1 MTEKKTTTILVI
13 AGTLSIIG
21 AVSRSLHAEILIDI
35 ICILYALLMIGF
47 TLHIIFSIISY
58 MIMSFNHV
66 DDDDYIDL
74 LLPRGGSDASH
85 RRAERSMKNLYD
97 NCMSGRYM
105 SREWE
110 HMCAA
115 GRRSLKRQVSD
126 LASMLM
132 LMPEH

>member
-1 MTEKKTTTILVI
+1 MTEKKTAAILVI
-13 AGTLSIIG
+13 AGTLSILG
-21 AVSRSLHAEILIDI
+21 AVARSLHAEILIDI
-35 ICILYALLMIGF
+35 IALLMIGF
-47 TLHIIFSIISY
+47 TLHIVFSIISS

-74 LLPRGGSDASH
+74 LLPHGGSDASH
-85 RRAERSMKNLYD
+85 GRAERSMKNLYD

-132 LMPEH
+132 PMSEH

>member
-1 MTEKKTTTILVI
+1 MTEKKTTEILVI
-13 AGTLSIIG
+13 AGTLSILG
-21 AVSRSLHAEILIDI
+21 AVARSLHAEILIDI
-35 ICILYALLMIGF
+35 IALLMIDF
-47 TLHIIFSIISY
+47 TLHIVFSIISS
-58 MIMSFNHV
+58 MITSFNHV

-115 GRRSLKRQVSD
+115 GRRSLKKRVSD

>member
-1 MTEKKTTTILVI
+1 MTEKKTTEILVI
-13 AGTLSIIG
+13 AGTLSILG
-21 AVSRSLHAEILIDI
+21 AVARSLHAEILIDI
-35 ICILYALLMIGF
+35 IALLMIGF
-47 TLHIIFSIISY
+47 TLHIVFSIISS
-58 MIMSFNHV
+58 MITSFNHV

-74 LLPRGGSDASH
+74 LLPHGGSDASH
-85 RRAERSMKNLYD
+85 GRAERSMKNLYD

-132 LMPEH
+132 PMSEH

>member
-1 MTEKKTTTILVI
+1 MTEKKTTEILVI
-13 AGTLSIIG
+13 AGTLSILG
-21 AVSRSLHAEILIDI
+21 AVARSLHAEILIDI
-35 ICILYALLMIGF
+35 IALLMIGF
-47 TLHIIFSIISY
+47 TLHIVFSIISS
-58 MIMSFNHV
+58 MITSFNHV

-74 LLPRGGSDASH
+74 LLPHGGSDASH
-85 RRAERSMKNLYD
+85 GRAERSMKNLYD
-97 NCMSGRYM
+97 NCMSGRYI

-132 LMPEH
+132 PMSEH

>member
-1 MTEKKTTTILVI
+1 MTEKKTTEILVI
-13 AGTLSIIG
+13 AGTLSILG
-21 AVSRSLHAEILIDI
+21 AVARSLHAEILIDI
-35 ICILYALLMIGF
+35 IALLMIDF
-47 TLHIIFSIISY
+47 TLHIVFSIISS
-58 MIMSFNHV
+58 MITSFNHV

-97 NCMSGRYM
+97 NCISGRYM

-110 HMCAA
+110 HMGAA

-132 LMPEH
+132 LMAEH